1 MIKLLG
7 VPAFVWSVLCLALA
21 VLWLFVWP
29 AGQAIGTSG
38 FVYLA
43 LRWSHSL
50 TWLIL
55 AIAAATA
62 GFGAAGA
69 AQRIAMLALPCY
81 AAFLYATVTAG

>member
-7 VPAFVWSVLCLALA
+7 VPAFAWSALCLALS

-29 AGQAIGTSG
+29 SGQAATTTG
-38 FVYLA
+38 FVWFA

-55 AIAAATA
+55 AVAAALA
-62 GFGAAGA
+62 GFGAAAA
-69 AQRIAMLALPCY
+69 AQRVAMLALPAY
-81 AAFLYATVTAG
+81 ATFLYATVTA